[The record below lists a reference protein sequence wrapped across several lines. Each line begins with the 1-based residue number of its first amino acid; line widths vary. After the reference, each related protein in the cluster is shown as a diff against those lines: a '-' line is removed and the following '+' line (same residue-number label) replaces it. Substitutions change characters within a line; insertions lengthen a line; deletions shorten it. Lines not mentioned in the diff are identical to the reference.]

1 MGDRITD
8 ERELRRA
15 LARDT
20 RSAEQLFGR
29 TRETSALLADAVR
42 KSERNR
48 HKLRSLWRDLS
59 ALLRLLRAWKDKTY
73 TKLPKRTIIMALAAL
88 LYFVNPMDVIP
99 DVFPLVG
106 FIDDAAV
113 LGLVMA
119 AIRDDLER
127 FQEWEGTI
135 DVP

>member
-1 MGDRITD
+1 MSDRITT
-8 ERELRRA
+8 ERELRSA
-15 LARDT
+15 LARDQ
-20 RSAEQLFGR
+20 RNAEQLFGR
-29 TRETSALLADAVR
+29 TRETSLLLADAVR

-48 HKLRSLWRDLS
+48 RKLRGVWRDLS
-59 ALLRLLRAWKDKTY
+59 ALLRLLRAWKNKTY
-73 TKLPKRTIIMALAAL
+73 TGLPRKTIVAALAAL
-88 LYFVNPMDVIP
+88 IYFVNPMDLMPDVIP
-99 DVFPLVG
+99 LIG

-135 DVP
+135 DM